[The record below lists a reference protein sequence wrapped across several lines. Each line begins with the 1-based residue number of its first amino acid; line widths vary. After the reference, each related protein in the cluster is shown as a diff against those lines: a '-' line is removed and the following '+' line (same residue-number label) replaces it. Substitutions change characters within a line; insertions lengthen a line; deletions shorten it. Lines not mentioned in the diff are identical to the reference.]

1 MKARLA
7 ALLLL
12 LAGLA
17 APAQAEVVG
26 DTQDGFIHR
35 YTAGNGQEIYYV
47 SAMEEETVLTEDVNF
62 DGEDDLVVLTA
73 LGASN
78 AFYEFYVWDGAQYV
92 LAWRDALTGS
102 GIPNYTL
109 YPEKGLV
116 CATANNGWAGMLHET
131 VLFCWEGTS
140 MRRVRSAVSNYPV
153 ETTYDGSII
162 TETTDTD
169 GLCIRVTEPEYDE
182 NGCSLSDRVLYE
194 RDMTAEQA
202 FEQGGALLDEEAE
215 ALWHG
220 L

>member
-7 ALLLL
+7 SLLLI

-17 APAQAEVVG
+17 ASAQAEVLG
-26 DTQDGFIHR
+26 TTQDGYIHR
-35 YTAGNGQEIYYV
+35 YTAANGQELYYV
-47 SAMEEETVLTEDVNF
+47 SSIEEENVLTEDVNF
-62 DGEDDLVVLTA
+62 DGTDDLVVLTA

-92 LAWRDALTGS
+92 LAGRDALTGS

-109 YPEKGLV
+109 FPEKGLV
-116 CATANNGWAGMLHET
+116 CATVNNGWAGMLHET

-140 MRRVRSAVSNYPV
+140 MRRVRSAVSKYPV